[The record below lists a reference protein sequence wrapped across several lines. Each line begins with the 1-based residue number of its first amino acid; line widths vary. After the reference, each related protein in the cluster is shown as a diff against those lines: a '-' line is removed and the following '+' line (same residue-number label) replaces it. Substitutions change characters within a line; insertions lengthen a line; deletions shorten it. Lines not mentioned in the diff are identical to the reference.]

1 MPIVLTLTPNPAVDI
16 STSVARVEPARK
28 LRCSGESR
36 DPGGGGLNVARV
48 ASRLGARAVAIYP
61 TGGLVGQRLE
71 SLVQREGV
79 ESVVVPIQGETR
91 EDLTVL
97 DETTHEEYRFVLPG
111 PHLRDAE
118 WMQCLKALAD
128 IDLKPDFICA
138 SGSLPPG
145 APDDFYARVAEI
157 AEIRGVR
164 FALDT
169 SGRALKAA
177 LRDRVH
183 LIKPNLA
190 ELRELVAG
198 ALDEDSSLIGAC
210 RALIAQGRTEVVAL
224 TLSAQGAL
232 LVTADAAWRAQPLPI
247 QPLSTVGAGDSF
259 LGAMVWALASK
270 LSLEEAFRYGAA
282 AGAAA
287 LLAPGTDLCGAANVR
302 RFLPQI
308 EIERIAEPSTV
319 G

>member
-1 MPIVLTLTPNPAVDI
+1 MPTVLTLTPNPAVDV
-16 STSVARVEPARK
+16 STSVDRVEPTRK
-28 LRCSGESR
+28 LRCSAESR

-48 ASRLGARAVAIYP
+48 AGRLGARAVAIYP

-71 SLVQREGV
+71 GLVRREGV
-79 ESVVVPIQGETR
+79 ESRVVPIGGETR
-91 EDLTVL
+91 EDVTVL

-118 WMQCLKALAD
+118 WMQCLKVLAD
-128 IDLKPDFICA
+128 VDFKADVVCA

-145 APDDFYARVAEI
+145 APVDFYARVAEI
-157 AEIRGVR
+157 VESRGVR

-190 ELRELVAG
+190 ELRELVGG
-198 ALDEDSSLIGAC
+198 ALDED
-210 RALIAQGRTEVVAL
+210 RALIAACRTLIAGGRTQIVAL
-224 TLSAQGAL
+224 TLGAQGAL

-247 QPLSTVGAGDSF
+247 RPLSTVGAGDSF

-270 LSLEEAFRYGAA
+270 MSLEDAFRHGAA

-287 LLAPGTDLCGAANVR
+287 LLAPGPTCAAR
-302 RFLPQI
+302 RTCSASC
-308 EIERIAEPSTV
+308 RKS
-319 G
+319 